1 MLENLFRIWRMA
13 KDETKVKGY
22 YNNSLSRPEEKLS
35 GEGSSCGMSL
45 QGHLI
50 LGYMKEHFV
59 LNDPGLGVFFSLFK
73 PSARIPFAFI

>member
-1 MLENLFRIWRMA
+1 MA

-22 YNNSLSRPEEKLS
+22 YNNSLSRPEEKFS

-50 LGYMKEHFV
+50 LGFMKEHFV
-59 LNDPGLGVFFSLFK
+59 LNDPVVVCVFFFVSLTL
-73 PSARIPFAFI
+73 SL